1 MIDVA
6 AIERAVLG
14 RHVSSG
20 WYASP
25 SSAGLRVFQP
35 HVLYVTRDG
44 TLMVDVMQTGGET
57 SSDRPLPS
65 WRAFKV
71 GALTDLRVRTET
83 FRPSAQLKLTSA
95 KYYRIIAHCL
105 D

>member
-1 MIDVA
+1 MIDVS

-14 RHVSSG
+14 RHVASG
-20 WYASP
+20 WYESN
-25 SSAGLRVFQP
+25 SAAGIRVFQP

-44 TLMVDVMQTGGET
+44 TLMVDVMQTAGATGPDT
-57 SSDRPLPS
+57 PLPS

-71 GALTDLRVRTET
+71 SELADLRVRAET
-83 FRPSAQLKLTSA
+83 FRPSSQLRLSA
-95 KYYRIIAHCL
+95 TKYYRILAHCL